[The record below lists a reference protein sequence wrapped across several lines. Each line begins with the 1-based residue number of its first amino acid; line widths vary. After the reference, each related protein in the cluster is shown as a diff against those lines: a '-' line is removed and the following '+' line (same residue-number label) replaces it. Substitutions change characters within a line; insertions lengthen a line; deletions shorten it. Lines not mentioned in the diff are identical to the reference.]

1 MKLDITRFSS
11 VRLSQDDEQ
20 YQKNLTALKEA
31 GFWFDP
37 VEQEW
42 VKPEPLLE
50 GEEVRLQY
58 FGSEGVHLERDEIFT
73 FRKMLFFLMNNGFEY
88 DATKRPLVSAE
99 RPKLLALTQSI
110 FHPAGD
116 FDPQVGVGVS
126 GFFFRRLS

>member
-42 VKPEPLLE
+42 VKPEALLE

-58 FGSEGVHLERDEIFT
+58 FGSEGVYLERDETFT

-88 DATKRPLVSAE
+88 DERSDRWF
-99 RPKLLALTQSI
+99 RPK
-110 FHPAGD
+110 D
-116 FDPQVGVGVS
+116 
-126 GFFFRRLS
+126 RNCWR

>member
-1 MKLDITRFSS
+1 MKLDITRYSS

-20 YQKNLTALKEA
+20 YQKKLTALKEA

-37 VEQEW
+37 IEQEW

-58 FGSEGVHLERDEIFT
+58 FRSEGVYLERDEIFT

-88 DATKRPLVSAE
+88 DAQSDRWFQ
-99 RPKLLALTQSI
+99 PKN
-110 FHPAGD
+110 
-116 FDPQVGVGVS
+116 
-126 GFFFRRLS
+126 RNCWR